1 MQPHPVSWPAI
12 IKIDGDAELTFI
24 RDQTAWEQNSGHH
37 HFRYRSSDALIDSS
51 GSLYSLTTQVNG
63 YAIPEPASRTMTLE
77 DIAALVRAHAAQA
90 NACCIEK
97 ISASSIKDIIQLVE
111 SLDD

>member
-1 MQPHPVSWPAI
+1 MLPYPVSWPAI

-63 YAIPEPASRTMTLE
+63 YAIPEPSSCTLTLE
-77 DIAALVRAHAAQA
+77 DVATLVRAHAVQA

-97 ISASSIKDIIQLVE
+97 ISAPSIKDIIQLVE
-111 SLDD
+111 SLED